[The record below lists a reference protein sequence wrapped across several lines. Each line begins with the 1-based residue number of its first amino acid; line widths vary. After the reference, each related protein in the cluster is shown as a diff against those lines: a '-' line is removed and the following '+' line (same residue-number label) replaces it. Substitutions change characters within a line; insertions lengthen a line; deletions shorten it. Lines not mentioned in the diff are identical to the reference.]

1 MAKERLQKVMAEA
14 GIASRRHCEQMIRD
28 GLVKVNGSQVT
39 ALPVL
44 VDPRQDR
51 IIVSGRRLR
60 FEPKVYFLQNKPKNV
75 VCTNYDPQGRRRA
88 VDLLRGVKERVYPV
102 GRLDAD
108 SKGLLILTNDGELAN
123 LLTHPRYGVVKTYVA
138 EIDGRIAGESLS
150 KLKKGMYFAEG
161 RASAQEVKIL
171 RRGPKRSLLEITLR
185 EGRNRQIRRM
195 LLRLGHPV
203 RQLTRV
209 RIGRLTLRGLG
220 PGKCRPLTDTEVKLL
235 RRSVQ
240 SAQKNVPGKLVNRS
254 KKKEISHKSR
264 SMQKRIGKNK

>member
-28 GLVKVNGSQVT
+28 GLVKVNGEFVT
-39 ALPVL
+39 EFPIL
-44 VDPRQDR
+44 VDPQCDR

-60 FEPKVYFLQNKPKNV
+60 FEPKVYFLLNKPKSV
-75 VCTNYDPQGRRRA
+75 VCTNSDPQGRRRA
-88 VDLLRGVKERVYPV
+88 IDLLVGVKERVYPV
-102 GRLDAD
+102 GRLDTD

-138 EIDGRIAGESLS
+138 EIDGRIEGESIS

-161 RASAQEVKIL
+161 RATAEDVRIL

-220 PGKCRPLTDTEVKLL
+220 TGKSRPLTHAEVKSL

-240 SAQKNVPGKLVNRS
+240 EAKKS
-254 KKKEISHKSR
+254 KKHKKEF
-264 SMQKRIGKNK
+264 